1 MTSVPSTP
9 SPDTPVPGAQ
19 PAAAPVAAS
28 PAVTAPPIEP
38 RDLEAA
44 ARSVLPT
51 EVYDYIATGSGAEET
66 LAANLA
72 AWRDLALA
80 PRVLRDVGGVDVST
94 TVLGTPVSSPVQVAP
109 TGYQRLVHPDGELGM
124 ATGAAHAGSLLALST
139 RATTTFEELAD
150 AAGPWWLQLYVLR
163 DRDLTATVVERAAAA
178 GARALVLTVD
188 TPYVA
193 RKARATAFPPAE
205 VSPVLVPELRARADE
220 GVWQDPGVTFA
231 DLAWLAEVSGRLPLV
246 VKGVVRGDDARAC
259 VDAGADAVWVSN
271 HGGRQL
277 DGAVPTAR
285 ALAEVR
291 SALPDEVEVY
301 VDGGIRNGRDVVRAL
316 ALGATAAF
324 VGRPAVW
331 ALATGGAAGVGDL
344 LVTMRADLEE
354 TLALCGCA
362 SLADVTPDL
371 LRPAHPHR

>member
-1 MTSVPSTP
+1 MTSVPPTTP
-9 SPDTPVPGAQ
+9 PDQQ
-19 PAAAPVAAS
+19 PMAVS
-28 PAVTAPPIEP
+28 PAVTAPSAEP
-38 RDLEAA
+38 RDLEVA
-44 ARSVLPT
+44 ARSVLPA
-51 EVYDYIATGSGAEET
+51 EVYDYIATGSGVEET
-66 LAANLA
+66 LTANLA
-72 AWRDLALA
+72 AWRGLALA
-80 PRVLRDVGGVDVST
+80 PRVLRDMSSVDVST

-109 TGYQRLVHPDGELGM
+109 TGYQRLAHPDGELAM
-124 ATGAAHAGSLLALST
+124 AAGVGEAGSLLAVST
-139 RATTTFEELAD
+139 RATATFDELAD
-150 AAGPWWLQLYVLR
+150 VTAPWWLQLYVLR
-163 DRDLTATVVERAAAA
+163 DRDLTATIVERAAAA
-178 GARALVLTVD
+178 GAKALVLTVD
-188 TPYVA
+188 TAYVA
-193 RKARATAFPPAE
+193 KKARSTAFPPAE
-205 VSPVLVPELRARADE
+205 VSPVLVPELRARGDE

-259 VDAGADAVWVSN
+259 ADAGADAVWVSN

-291 SALPDEVEVY
+291 AALPDDMEVY

-331 ALATGGAAGVGDL
+331 ALATGGAAGVRDL
-344 LVTMRADLEE
+344 LVALRADVEE

-362 SLADVTPDL
+362 SVADVTPDL
-371 LRPAHPHR
+371 LRPAFPAHPYR